1 MHHASTL
8 PNGAA
13 VAAWRDT
20 SPQHQPLPATG
31 PLTPLQP
38 LGLDALPR
46 DPVEEVIV
54 RRGSTREF
62 AREPITFAQ
71 LSTLL
76 QRSLQGIPADFI
88 DPPGVILNEVY
99 LTVHAIEGL
108 EPGAYVLRR
117 VRGHLSS

>member
-1 MHHASTL
+1 M
-8 PNGAA
+8 
-13 VAAWRDT
+13 
-20 SPQHQPLPATG
+20 
-31 PLTPLQP
+31 
-38 LGLDALPR
+38 
-46 DPVEEVIV
+46 